1 MELEWVSGLGTEGG
15 SSRHVCAV
23 LLVQSQNFTLQG
35 GHLFFTSFKAGQMLP
50 FTKPS
55 HSFGRPSNPVFLLR
69 HLIAYFAVFCFILP
83 PIHKLQSAGFSDA
96 VLFVALFA
104 KLAPPP
110 ITASPDNLVEVT
122 HREKLSDKVKKKRF
136 WAWLLGLFAYLLNQK
151 DID

>member
-1 MELEWVSGLGTEGG
+1 MELEWVSGLKTEGG
-15 SSRHVCAV
+15 PSGHVCAV

-69 HLIAYFAVFCFILP
+69 HLIAYFAIFGFVLP
-83 PIHKLQSAGFSDA
+83 LIYKLQSAGLSDA

-110 ITASPDNLVEVT
+110 VAASPNNLVEVT
-122 HREKLSDKVKKKRF
+122 HREKLSEVK
-136 WAWLLGLFAYLLNQK
+136 
-151 DID
+151 